1 MNKLAGYNK
10 EGPGV
15 SKDNKDN
22 AFIRFFKVYKDKFWK
37 LMGVSVIYSICLIL
51 VLALCFIPYKFIFT
65 SNNPLIEY
73 MEQQDFSAEYVQ
85 FAERYL
91 FISDHSKD
99 ELQQIKASVAEL
111 AATVKQI
118 DPLILTEGTTH
129 FDSSKLTAEQSSA
142 LQQGIDELLSVM
154 GLNIINDSEGGYSV
168 SDENGNVMLSC
179 RLTSTKAHVTY
190 SVPRMFDMNNL
201 VKTLACLFPLILL
214 GPIHAGLLR
223 ITRDFVRGE
232 PVFMLSDMWD
242 TIKKNWAH
250 SLLITAVQYVGT
262 FVLAIAWFYY
272 NSLSDDSIMT
282 SLGVGA
288 TLLAI
293 LTFISMQF
301 YVMLMQITLDLKL
314 GKIFKNAAL
323 FSVISLFRN
332 ILMMVI
338 IAVLLAGTFLLYIV
352 GMSSASFTIIAALML
367 LAWVFIIF
375 GFIFYMNSAIA
386 YPAIQQYVIDPYY
399 SENQAETSI
408 GITAADVTEDAASR
422 VEGEDEDE
430 LPEYVYHNG
439 RMVHRSVFENDNIFN
454 D

>member
-10 EGPGV
+10 EGPGI
-15 SKDNKDN
+15 SKENKDN

-37 LMGVSVIYSICLIL
+37 LMGVSVIYSVCLIL
-51 VLALCFIPYKFIFT
+51 ALALCLIPYKFIFT
-65 SNNPLIEY
+65 SNNSLIEY
-73 MEQQDFSAEYVQ
+73 MEQQNYSTEYVQ
-85 FAERYL
+85 FAQRYL
-91 FISDHSKD
+91 FITAHSDD
-99 ELQQIKASVAEL
+99 ELEQIKASVVGL
-111 AATVKQI
+111 ADTVKQI

-129 FDSSKLTAEQSSA
+129 FDSSKLTAEQKA
-142 LQQGIDELLSVM
+142 MLEQGIDELLSAM
-154 GLNIINDSEGGYSV
+154 GLNITVDDSGVYSV
-168 SDENGNVMLSC
+168 TDENDNVMLTCSF
-179 RLTSTKAHVTY
+179 TASKAHLTY
-190 SVPRMFDMNNL
+190 SVPRLYDMNNL

-242 TIKKNWAH
+242 TIKKNWAK
-250 SLLITAVQYVGT
+250 SLLITAVQYVGA
-262 FVLAIAWFYY
+262 FVLAIAWYYY
-272 NSLSDDSIMT
+272 NSLSGDSVMT
-282 SLGVGA
+282 ALGVGA

-314 GKIFKNAAL
+314 TKIYKNAAL

-338 IAVLLAGTFLLYIV
+338 IAVLLAATFLLYIV
-352 GMSSASFTIIAALML
+352 GMSSASFTIIAALL
-367 LAWVFIIF
+367 VLAWVFILF

-386 YPAIQQYVIDPYY
+386 YPSIQQYVIDPYY
-399 SENQAETSI
+399 SANQAETSI
-408 GITAADVTEDAASR
+408 GITAADVSDDAASR
-422 VEGEDEDE
+422 IEGEEDEE

-439 RMVHRSVFENDNIFN
+439 RMVHRSVFEQENIFN